1 MERSKF
7 SEIQK
12 LSGNDF
18 FRLTGVRRST
28 FDLML
33 TVLLPASLAKK
44 KRGSRPPKLCV
55 EDQLL
60 MALEYLRE
68 YRTYFHLGGSYGL
81 SESAAWSTCRWI
93 EDTLIGSGAFSL
105 PGKKAL
111 REGRRKYDLILIDV
125 TESPICRPK
134 KSPKGEKN
142 KEPQQSSETILLGK
156 KEAPYH

>member
-1 MERSKF
+1 MDRSKF

-12 LSGNDF
+12 LSNNHF

-33 TVLLPASLAKK
+33 TVLRPAKLAKQ
-44 KRGSRPPKLCV
+44 KRGSRPTKLCL
-55 EDQLL
+55 ENQLL

-81 SESAAWSTCRWI
+81 SESAAWATCRWI
-93 EDTLIGSGAFSL
+93 EDTLIGSGLFSL

-111 REGRRKYDLILIDV
+111 REGRRQFDLILMDV

-134 KSPKGEKN
+134 KSPKGEKD
-142 KEPQQSSETILLGK
+142 KESQQPPKTLLLRQE
-156 KEAPYH
+156 EAPYH